1 MVKQVHEVDADVMEM
16 IIYNN
21 KMLKSIEKNITGD
34 KWLTVAEA
42 AKYIKKSKSHLLGRL
57 KDIIG
62 YSQPERDILFHINDL
77 DNYLM
82 KHYHPAKD

>member
-1 MVKQVHEVDADVMEM
+1 MVKQVHEVDSDVMEM

-42 AKYIKKSKSHLLGRL
+42 AKYIKKSEPSVREVERYHRL
-57 KDIIG
+57 FTARKG
-62 YSQPERDILFHINDL
+62 YPFPYQRPG
-77 DNYLM
+77 
-82 KHYHPAKD
+82 